1 MQEPFR
7 DDNSIFVVVAKPWHK
22 RDKHIFTKCYLT
34 LIGSRTV
41 RNHIARPNLILAI
54 DKRSLINAG
63 ARIGAHEFFQ
73 LIGSFLKRIFLRC
86 NDYFK
91 AIDIL
96 NDTILNSNNQIEGVV
111 MGTGGFAGFGEK
123 RVAVLLS
130 ALQIKNDN
138 GKITVSLPQAT
149 KEVLDA
155 LEPFQR
161 TSPPK
166 SLLDRAIEKAKEL
179 SDKGSVT
186 AKDAYDKAK
195 VEAGPALE
203 KAREQAK
210 ETYEEIKKEAGPA
223 LEKAK
228 EQAKE
233 AYDKAREAV
242 ETKPET
248 APATPAPEAK
258 PASPPASTPATP
270 APAP

>member
-1 MQEPFR
+1 MESSMNRGVLRFAATAAAIALW
-7 DDNSIFVVVAKPWHK
+7 SVAAAADP
-22 RDKHIFTKCYLT
+22 
-34 LIGSRTV
+34 V
-41 RNHIARPNLILAI
+41 AI
-54 DKRSLINAG
+54 PAN
-63 ARIGAHEFFQ
+63 
-73 LIGSFLKRIFLRC
+73 IFLPTQGGGQYLAKDLLLGGKVY
-86 NDYFK
+86 NSEGK
-91 AIDIL
+91 IIGDIEDL
-96 NDTILNSNNQIEGVV
+96 ILNSNNQIEGVV

-123 RVAVLLS
+123 RVAVVLS
-130 ALQIKNDN
+130 ALQIKNED
-138 GKITVSLPQAT
+138 GKITISLPQAT

-161 TSPPK
+161 TSPQK
-166 SLLDRAIEKAKEL
+166 SLLDRAIEKAHEL
-179 SDKGSVT
+179 TDKGSVT

-203 KAREQAK
+203 KAKEQAKETYEQVKKDAGPALEKAKEQAK

-228 EQAKE
+228 EQAKD

-258 PASPPASTPATP
+258 PASPPETPAAP

>member
-1 MQEPFR
+1 MESSMNRGVLRFAATAAAIALW
-7 DDNSIFVVVAKPWHK
+7 SVAAAADP
-22 RDKHIFTKCYLT
+22 
-34 LIGSRTV
+34 V
-41 RNHIARPNLILAI
+41 AI
-54 DKRSLINAG
+54 PAN
-63 ARIGAHEFFQ
+63 
-73 LIGSFLKRIFLRC
+73 IFLPTQGGGQYLARDLLLGGKVY
-86 NDYFK
+86 NSEGK
-91 AIDIL
+91 IIGDIEDL
-96 NDTILNSNNQIEGVV
+96 ILNSNNQIEGVV

-123 RVAVLLS
+123 HVAVVLS
-130 ALQIKNDN
+130 ALQIKNEN
-138 GKITVSLPQAT
+138 GKITISLPQAT

-161 TSPPK
+161 TAPAK
-166 SLLDRAIEKAKEL
+166 SLLDRAIEKAQEL
-179 SDKGSVT
+179 TDKGSVT

-203 KAREQAK
+203 KAKEQAK

-258 PASPPASTPATP
+258 PASPPESTPATP